1 MVVISLINGSIISE
15 TAAIYALKYAKKLE
29 YKYILAHIQGSDAL
43 EDVQKSVQNI
53 TKLSTNNG
61 VESEFISFETLDE
74 FIKFVAIKDIDM
86 LFCSTRHKHT
96 LFDKSFV
103 KSLLKKN
110 IKADLAVLKV
120 VKIGVAQSVDKIIL
134 PIRDSK
140 LSVRKFALFASFS
153 LIYDA
158 KSEIYS
164 VDKVRNRN
172 LAKIDLTVQK
182 KKLKEIVFNLRHYLK
197 LSKLMDF
204 KFSIKHDYALQE
216 SDVVLSHIAKNEY
229 DLAIVGGHHDK
240 SFFGGHPID
249 ILFEK
254 PIINTLYFIPHKDEI

>member
-15 TAAIYALKYAKKLE
+15 TTAIYALKYAKKLE
-29 YKYILAHIQGSDAL
+29 YKYIVAHIQGNDSL
-43 EDVQKSVQNI
+43 EDVETSVQNI
-53 TKLSTNNG
+53 TKLSKNN
-61 VESEFISFETLDE
+61 EIDSEFITFETLDDFSE
-74 FIKFVAIKDIDM
+74 FVAIKDVDM

-110 IKADLAVLKV
+110 LRADLAVLKV
-120 VKIGVAQSVDKIIL
+120 VKLGVAQSVDKIIL
-134 PIRDSK
+134 PIRDAK
-140 LSVRKFALFASFS
+140 LSVRKFALFSSFS

-164 VDKVRNRN
+164 VDRVTKRD
-172 LAKIDLTVQK
+172 LAKIDLIAQK
-182 KKLKEIVFNLRHYLK
+182 KRLKEIVFNLRHYLK
-197 LSKLMDF
+197 LSKLMNF
-204 KFSIKHDYALQE
+204 KFSIKHDYALKE
-216 SDVVLSHIAKNEY
+216 SDVVLSHIAKHKY

-240 SFFGGHPID
+240 SFFGQHPID

-254 PIINTLYFIPHKDEI
+254 PIINTLYFIPHKDEV

>member
-15 TAAIYALKYAKKLE
+15 TVAIYALKYAKKLE
-29 YKYILAHIQGSDAL
+29 YKYILAHIQGRDSL
-43 EDVQKSVQNI
+43 EDVLKSVQNI
-53 TKLSTNNG
+53 TKLSKSNG
-61 VESEFISFETLDE
+61 VESEFIRFETLDDFTE
-74 FIKFVAIKDIDM
+74 FVAIKDVDM

-96 LFDKSFV
+96 LFDQSFV

-110 IKADLAVLKV
+110 LKADLAVLKV
-120 VKIGVAQSVDKIIL
+120 VKIGVAQSVDKVIL

-140 LSVRKFALFASFS
+140 LSVRKFALFSSFS

-164 VDKVRNRN
+164 VDKITNRS
-172 LAKIDLTVQK
+172 LAKIDLIVQK
-182 KKLKEIVFNLRHYLK
+182 KRLKEIIFNLRHYLK

-216 SDVVLSHIAKNEY
+216 GDAVLSHIAKHEY

-240 SFFGGHPID
+240 SFFGEHPID
-249 ILFEK
+249 ILFDK
-254 PIINTLYFIPHKDEI
+254 PIINTLYFIPHKDQI